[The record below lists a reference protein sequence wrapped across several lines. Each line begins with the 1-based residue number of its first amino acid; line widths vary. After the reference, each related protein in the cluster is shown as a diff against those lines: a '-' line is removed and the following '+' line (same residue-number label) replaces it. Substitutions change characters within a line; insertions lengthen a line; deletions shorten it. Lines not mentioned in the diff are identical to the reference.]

1 MADFDD
7 SLRGAAQSLSDFAA
21 GPVANAAASIERTV
35 ERSFGAVANTI
46 ARAAASGR
54 GSIGQLTSAILAD
67 FERIAASQFIVR
79 PVSNLVS
86 SVIGSLLPIAGA
98 RATGGPVMGG
108 ETYLVGERGPELF
121 TPAGNGSI
129 APGAAPA
136 AARPQVVVNIKTEDA
151 QSFLR
156 SKSQVAAMLARA
168 VSQGQRNL

>member
-7 SLRGAAQSLSDFAA
+7 TLRGAGQSLSDFAS
-21 GPVANAAASIERTV
+21 GPVAQAAASIERV
-35 ERSFGAVANTI
+35 VDRSFASVSSTI
-46 ARAAASGR
+46 ARAAVSGR

-86 SVIGSLLPIAGA
+86 AVMGALLPVAGA
-98 RATGGPVMGG
+98 RAIGGPVMGG

-121 TPAGNGSI
+121 TPAGNGAI
-129 APGAAPA
+129 TPGAAPG
-136 AARPQVVVNIKTEDA
+136 AARPQVVVNITAQDA

-156 SKSQVAAMLARA
+156 SRSQVAAVLARA
-168 VSQGQRNL
+168 VEQGKRNL

>member
-7 SLRGAAQSLSDFAA
+7 SLRGAGQSLSDFAA
-21 GPVANAAASIERTV
+21 GPVANATASIERAV
-35 ERSFGAVANTI
+35 DRSFGTVADTI

-54 GSIGQLTSAILAD
+54 GSIGQLTQAILSD
-67 FERIAASQFIVR
+67 FERIAASQFIAR

-121 TPAGNGSI
+121 TPAGNGAI
-129 APGAAPA
+129 APNAMMGAS
-136 AARPQVVVNIKTEDA
+136 RPQLVVNINAQDA

-156 SKSQVAAMLARA
+156 AKSQVSAMLARA
-168 VSQGQRNL
+168 VHQGQRNL

>member
-7 SLRGAAQSLSDFAA
+7 PLRGAAQSLSDFAS
-21 GPVANAAASIERTV
+21 GPVANATASIERAV
-35 ERSFGAVANTI
+35 DRSFNAVSSTI
-46 ARAAASGR
+46 ARAAVSGR
-54 GSIGQLTSAILAD
+54 GSIGQLTSAILSD

-86 SVIGSLLPIAGA
+86 SVIGSLLPVAGA
-98 RATGGPVMGG
+98 RAIGGPVMGG

-129 APGAAPA
+129 ASGAPGAGRA
-136 AARPQVVVNIKTEDA
+136 QVVVNVQTPDA

-156 SKSQVAAMLARA
+156 SRSQVSAMLARA
-168 VSQGQRNL
+168 VNQGNRNL